1 MEKTILITGGLGY
14 IGSHL
19 IFRLLS
25 YQYNI
30 IVLDNKSN
38 NYLDEIPGTIT
49 YIGDLNDT
57 NLLQQIF
64 KRHKIDCIIHLA
76 AKKSVEESKTNSLEY
91 YKENVSNTIN
101 LLQCSNCK
109 NIVFASSASVYG
121 NNDCCKTTLE
131 LNPLSPYARTK
142 VMCEQILTDLWT
154 DEYNITILRI
164 FNPIGYVFKG
174 KQKGSNLLDKI
185 CDSIQ
190 SGNKLAVY
198 NQGEDVRDYVYIEY
212 LTRTIQESIDNEG
225 FNVVNV
231 GSGIGTSTKEIIS
244 FFPEVQKLIYY
255 TSDSNPIK
263 LVSDSEVKMNK
274 TLSEIIEGIRK
285 VRGI

>member
-1 MEKTILITGGLGY
+1 MKKTIMITGGLGY

-19 IFRLLS
+19 TFRLLS
-25 YQYNI
+25 SQYDI

-49 YIGDLNDT
+49 YIGDLSDT

-64 KRHKIDCIIHLA
+64 NQHKIDCVIHLA

-101 LLQCSNCK
+101 LLQHSNCK

-121 NNDCCKTTLE
+121 DNDCCKTTSSV
-131 LNPLSPYARTK
+131 NPLSPYARTK
-142 VMCEQILTDLWT
+142 VMCEQILSDLWT

-164 FNPIGYVFKG
+164 FNPIGYSFKG
-174 KQKGSNLLDKI
+174 KQKGNNLLDKI

-198 NQGEDVRDYVYIEY
+198 NQGEDVRDYVYIED
-212 LTRTIQESIDNEG
+212 LTLAIQESIDNKG
-225 FNVVNV
+225 FNIANV
-231 GSGIGTSTKEIIS
+231 GSGIGTSTKEIINL
-244 FFPEVQKLIYY
+244 FPEVQELIYY
-255 TSDSNPIK
+255 TSDNNPVK
-263 LVSDSEVKMNK
+263 LVSGSEVKINK
-274 TLSEIIEGIRK
+274 SLCEIVEGIRK